1 MKLDGRKVIDQL
13 TSDRHAAEIEDR
25 LNALDIAILDAR
37 LSDEQYEG
45 VAAVYNELESAIGA
59 YFN

>member
-13 TSDRHAAEIEDR
+13 TCDHHAAEIKNR
-25 LNALDIAILDAR
+25 LHALDIAILDAR
-37 LSDEQYEG
+37 LSDEQWR
-45 VAAVYNELESAIGA
+45 VAVIYDELESAIGA